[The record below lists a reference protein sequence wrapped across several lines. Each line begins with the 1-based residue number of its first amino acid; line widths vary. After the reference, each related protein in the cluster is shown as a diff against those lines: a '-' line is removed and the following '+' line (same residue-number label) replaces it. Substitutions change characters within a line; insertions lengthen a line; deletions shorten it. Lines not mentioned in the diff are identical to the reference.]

1 MEHKKSPGITEA
13 ELINFYIPD
22 GRMTMETSAEFRE
35 KNNLKT
41 FEDIDAVRKAKA
53 FYEEQS
59 NRCFRGGLTSYLLH
73 VEKYKE
79 WEVAEKCF
87 QLIAESTPTVQ
98 QALSILEKIEYLVKK
113 ERITKKL

>member
-1 MEHKKSPGITEA
+1 MEHKKSPDITEA

-53 FYEEQS
+53 FLRRTKQS
-59 NRCFRGGLTSYLLH
+59 LF
-73 VEKYKE
+73 
-79 WEVAEKCF
+79 
-87 QLIAESTPTVQ
+87 
-98 QALSILEKIEYLVKK
+98 
-113 ERITKKL
+113 